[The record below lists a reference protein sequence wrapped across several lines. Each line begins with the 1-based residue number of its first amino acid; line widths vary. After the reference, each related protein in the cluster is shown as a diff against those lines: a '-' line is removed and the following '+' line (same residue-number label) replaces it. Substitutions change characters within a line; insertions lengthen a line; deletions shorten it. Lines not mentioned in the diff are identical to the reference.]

1 MKFLWTD
8 SIILTLT
15 AATWLQ
21 TTDENYN
28 TGLLKVFNDLI
39 GVSGLYVIRHMKNN
53 IELNSRVRVR
63 GWN

>member
-1 MKFLWTD
+1 
-8 SIILTLT
+8 
-15 AATWLQ
+15 LQ